1 MRYTTVIFDLDGTLL
16 NTLEDI
22 RDSINYTMRKFGFP
36 EKSLEEVRMAVGNAS
51 AWLIEKCLPDG
62 RNTPNFD
69 EILEFYT
76 GYYNEHSAIKTAPY
90 DGIRDMLR
98 KLAAK
103 EYKLAVV
110 SNKPDITVKGLVRK
124 FFGDTVSVA
133 IGERKGVRRKPEP
146 DTVKK
151 AMEELFS
158 YPYECVYVGDSEVD
172 IETAKKAGIDCISV
186 SWGFRSRD
194 FLVGLDAEN
203 IADLPMEILKLV

>member
-22 RDSINYTMRKFGFP
+22 RDSVNYTLRSFGFP
-36 EKSLEEVRMAVGNAS
+36 EKSLEEVRMSVGNAS
-51 AWLIEKCLPDG
+51 AWLIERSLPDG
-62 RNTPNFD
+62 RNTPKFD
-69 EILEFYT
+69 EILDFYT
-76 GYYNEHSAIKTAPY
+76 AYYNEHSAIKTAPY
-90 DGIRDMLR
+90 DGVCQMLR

-110 SNKPDITVKGLVRK
+110 SNKPDATVKRLVRK
-124 FFGDTVSVA
+124 FFGDTISVA

-158 YPYECVYVGDSEVD
+158 FTYECVYVGDSEVD
-172 IETAKKAGIDCISV
+172 LETAKNAGIDCISV

-194 FLVGLDAEN
+194 LLVSLGAEN
-203 IADLPMEILKLV
+203 IADSPTELLKLV

>member
-22 RDSINYTMRKFGFP
+22 RDSVNYTLRSFGFP
-36 EKSLEEVRMAVGNAS
+36 EKSLEEVRMSVGNAS
-51 AWLIEKCLPDG
+51 AWLIERSLPDG
-62 RNTPNFD
+62 RNTPKFD
-69 EILEFYT
+69 EILDFYT
-76 GYYNEHSAIKTAPY
+76 AYYNEHSAIKTAPY
-90 DGIRDMLR
+90 EGVCQMLR

-110 SNKPDITVKGLVRK
+110 SNKPDATVKRLVRK
-124 FFGDTVSVA
+124 FFGDTISVA

-158 YPYECVYVGDSEVD
+158 FTYECVYVGDSEVD
-172 IETAKKAGIDCISV
+172 LETAKNAGIDCISV

-194 FLVGLDAEN
+194 LLVSLGAEN
-203 IADLPMEILKLV
+203 IADSPTELLKLV